1 MMIPTFNSS
10 QRRCKMKTY
19 QDYLKEHRKKHSMSR
34 HEKRDTEK
42 GKVYASEWATVR
54 KLGRSEKFESIEDA
68 QKFVNK
74 VVRSATWKK
83 LTKRKTVYVF
93 AKARNGRG
101 NLAMAYG
108 SSIVLDTVNGM
119 TKFVILH
126 ELAHCANAMHHGRTF
141 RNNILALIGR
151 FLGAEWKNEMKA
163 QYKKRKLRIGNAP
176 KPMPRKLWE
185 ARSERMAAMRMKRD
199 G

>member
-1 MMIPTFNSS
+1 MS
-10 QRRCKMKTY
+10 KTY
-19 QDYLKEHRKKHSMSR
+19 QDYLKEHKRKHSMKR
-34 HEKRDTEK
+34 HERRDSERS
-42 GKVYASEWATVR
+42 KVYESEWATARV
-54 KLGRSEKFESIEDA
+54 LGQSEKFESIEDA

-83 LTKRKTVYVF
+83 LTTRKQVNVF
-93 AKARNGRG
+93 PKSRNGGG

-108 SSIVLDTVNGM
+108 SYIVVDTVNGL
-119 TKFVILH
+119 TKFVLLH

-151 FLGAEWKNEMKA
+151 FLGSEWRVEMKA

-185 ARSERMAAMRMKRD
+185 ARTERMAAMRMKKD